1 MAQHD
6 LDIVNASGAAVRA
19 DLNLALAALGSTM
32 KGPSA
37 PPAPLAGMLWF
48 EDDNPSSTRW
58 TLRAYDGAAWIA
70 LGVLDATT
78 DIFEPASTAVGL
90 SLIRAADAAA
100 ARAAIGAAPVPTVS
114 AGPGEIRVLIPAVA
128 AALVLPAG
136 GTWEY
141 DARLYNFGVL
151 TNAAVGVGAGGATV
165 QAGVAG
171 QNWLATVRRTV

>member
-6 LDIVNASGAAVRA
+6 LDIINASGAAVRS

-100 ARAAIGAAPVPTVS
+100 ARAAIVAPPLPTSS
-114 AGPGEIRVLIPAVA
+114 AGVGQFVLQSPALS

-136 GTWEY
+136 GTWAY
-141 DARLYNFGVL
+141 FGSLYNSGVVA
-151 TNAAVGVGAGGATV
+151 NAAAGVGAGGATV
-165 QAGVAG
+165 GAAVAG
-171 QNWLATVRRTV
+171 QNWIAFVWRIS